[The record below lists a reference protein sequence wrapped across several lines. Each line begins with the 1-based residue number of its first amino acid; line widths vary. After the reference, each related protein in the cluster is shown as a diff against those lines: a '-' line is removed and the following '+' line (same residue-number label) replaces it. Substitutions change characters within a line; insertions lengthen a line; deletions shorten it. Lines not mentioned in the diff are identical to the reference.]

1 MTTVALILAMA
12 VSGIQDKP
20 QDIAKK
26 DLPKSAECVVCSAQG
41 GEHGEEKPVAG
52 VKYKGKSYFFCN
64 GKEVATFKANPD
76 MYLPLELPFELPSLA
91 LKDQTGKVWDAE
103 AMKGKLVLL
112 DYWATWCKPCLALKP
127 KLDKVRT
134 TYKDKGFEMLS
145 LSIDEKR
152 DTLDKFLKKTAF
164 ENPVLWDDKQT
175 WAKLK
180 VVAIPALFLVKDGK
194 VIAAF
199 KGEPNA
205 KQIEAAVKANL
216 TS

>member
-1 MTTVALILAMA
+1 MPTALILAIA
-12 VSGIQDKP
+12 VLGLQDKP

-26 DLPKSAECVVCSAQG
+26 DLPKAAECVVCSAQG
-41 GEHGEEKPVAG
+41 GAHGEEKPAGG

-64 GKEVATFKANPD
+64 SKEIPTFKANPD
-76 MYLPLELPFELPSLA
+76 MYLPLELPMDLPSLD
-91 LKDQTGKVWDAE
+91 LKDQGGKVWDAE
-103 AMKGKLVLL
+103 AMKGKVVLL

-127 KLDKVRT
+127 KLDKVRE

-152 DTLDKFLKKTAF
+152 DTLDKFLKKTPF

-175 WAKLK
+175 WAKLR
-180 VVAIPALFLVKDGK
+180 VIAIPALFLVKDGK
-194 VIAAF
+194 VIATF

-205 KQIEAAVKANL
+205 KQIEAAVKSAL
-216 TS
+216 Q